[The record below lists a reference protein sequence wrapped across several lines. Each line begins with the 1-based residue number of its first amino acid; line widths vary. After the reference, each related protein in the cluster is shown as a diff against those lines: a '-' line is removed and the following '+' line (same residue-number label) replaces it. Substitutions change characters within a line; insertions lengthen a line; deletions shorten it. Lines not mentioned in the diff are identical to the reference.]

1 MGNLASNWRDQRLE
15 ASSADVPWT
24 ADNLEGVAEELL
36 ANVSASGVAIVR
48 GDTEVAGTL
57 VCVVSVG
64 TCVPPPAAQV
74 DPNSGISG
82 RCIRERRTQ
91 RCYDTR
97 IDPRVERA
105 ASERLGIRS
114 LVAAPMIV
122 GSHCI
127 GLIEAV
133 SDRPGHFD
141 EVRAAV
147 VESGAARAAALIAA
161 EQSFSESLS
170 RDAVPPDCH
179 ETANVLQASA
189 LPHEVE
195 QTSAEDVHVE
205 RSTAKGKQDLRF
217 SGAKEEAQRRFKP
230 WVAVIAAVLLATLV
244 TLYGL
249 HRHTNSRLANSH
261 STAQALPS
269 DLPVRQAIPNRTTA
283 APPTEQA
290 KESYAGPGLAAA
302 AGARRG
308 VISDQIRLARAYL
321 SGDGVPKSLE
331 KAASWY
337 IIAGENGSAQAKRRS
352 IELTR
357 GMAPSEI
364 AQIRFDV
371 GKMNMEGIGTR
382 KNFVAAYT
390 WFELSK
396 AAGDVRAEAAEQRLR
411 SQMQPAEVQEGKHR
425 AFLWLQSHVTKTI
438 VPND

>member
-1 MGNLASNWRDQRLE
+1 MGNVASNWRDQRLE
-15 ASSADVPWT
+15 VSSADVPWT
-24 ADNLEGVAEELL
+24 ADNLEGLAAELL
-36 ANVSASGVAIVR
+36 ANVTASGVAIVR
-48 GDTEVAGTL
+48 EDTELAGTL
-57 VCVVSVG
+57 VCAVSVG
-64 TCVPPPAAQV
+64 TCVPPPAAHV

-147 VESGAARAAALIAA
+147 VESGAARAAALITA
-161 EQSFSESLS
+161 EQSFLESLS
-170 RDAVPPDCH
+170 SDAVPPDYH
-179 ETANVLQASA
+179 ETANVLQASVLA
-189 LPHEVE
+189 HEVE
-195 QTSAEDVHVE
+195 QTSAQDVHVD
-205 RSTAKGKQDLRF
+205 RSTAKSKQDLRF
-217 SGAKEEAQRRFKP
+217 GDAKEDAARFKP
-230 WVAVIAAVLLATLV
+230 WPAAIAAVLLAILV

-249 HRHTNSRLANSH
+249 QRHTNSRIANSH
-261 STAQALPS
+261 SMAQALLS
-269 DLPVRQAIPNRTTA
+269 DLPVRPIVTPNRTTA
-283 APPTEQA
+283 APPIEHA
-290 KESYAGPGLAAA
+290 NESYAAPRLAAA

-308 VISDQIRLARAYL
+308 VISDQIRLARAYM

-382 KNFVAAYT
+382 KDFVGAYT

-396 AAGDVRAEAAEQRLR
+396 AAGDVRAEAAEEKLR
-411 SQMQPAEVQEGKHR
+411 SQMQPAEVREGKHR
-425 AFLWLQSHVTKTI
+425 ASVWLQSHVMK
-438 VPND
+438 NNRAE